1 MSSRLQRVQ
10 ARMADTSTDLLV
22 VGPSSHLVWLLG
34 LSPHGDER
42 PVMLIATPQKAAI
55 LMPALNADSQRGLT
69 DLPFYTWADAE
80 GPNDALARLLSD
92 LSAMQDGLRVA
103 LDETMRAD
111 FALLLLGAL
120 KSPRHSFLA
129 DTLSHLRS
137 QKDQTE
143 FALLKAA
150 ARIDDDA
157 MAAAFAHA
165 KPGMTE
171 LEIDGF
177 IRDFFRSRGARPEFT
192 IVGFGENAAFPH
204 HHSSDRV
211 LRDNDV
217 VLIDIG
223 CRMDG
228 YPSDM
233 TRMGHV
239 GTKPDD
245 FDQIHSIVDSAVRA
259 ALAAARP
266 GVRARDV
273 DAAARGAI
281 TAAGYGDKF
290 LHRTGHGLGIDVHE
304 PPYITGTSETI
315 LEEGH
320 VFSIEPGIYLA
331 GRYGLRLEDI
341 VYLGKDGPVIM
352 SGLSRAAFAN
362 GKQR

>member
-1 MSSRLQRVQ
+1 MSSRLERVQ
-10 ARMADTSTDLLV
+10 ARMAETGTDLLV

-42 PVMLIATPQKAAI
+42 PVLLIATRDKAAI

-80 GPNDALARLLSD
+80 GPNAALGKLLGDLGATDA
-92 LSAMQDGLRVA
+92 GLHVA

-120 KSPRHSFLA
+120 QSPRHSFLH
-129 DTLSHLRS
+129 DTLSYHRA
-137 QKDQTE
+137 QKDEAE

-150 ARIDDDA
+150 ARIDDAA
-157 MAAAFAHA
+157 MAAAFASL

-171 LEIDGF
+171 LEVDGF

-192 IVGFGENAAFPH
+192 IVGFGENGAFPH
-204 HHSSDRV
+204 HHSSERALKAD
-211 LRDNDV
+211 DT

-223 CRMDG
+223 CRING

-233 TRMGHV
+233 TRV
-239 GTKPDD
+239 GTIGRKPEG
-245 FDQIHSIVDSAVRA
+245 FDEVHAVVDRAVQA
-259 ALAAARP
+259 ALAAVRP
-266 GVRARDV
+266 GVRASEV
-273 DAAARGAI
+273 DAAARGVIA
-281 TAAGYGDKF
+281 AAGYGPNF

-304 PPYITGTSETI
+304 PPYITATSDTI
-315 LEEGH
+315 LMEGH

-331 GRYGLRLEDI
+331 GRFGIRLEEI
-341 VYLGKDGPVIM
+341 VFVGKEGPII
-352 SGLSRAAFAN
+352 LSDLPRSSITA
-362 GKQR
+362 